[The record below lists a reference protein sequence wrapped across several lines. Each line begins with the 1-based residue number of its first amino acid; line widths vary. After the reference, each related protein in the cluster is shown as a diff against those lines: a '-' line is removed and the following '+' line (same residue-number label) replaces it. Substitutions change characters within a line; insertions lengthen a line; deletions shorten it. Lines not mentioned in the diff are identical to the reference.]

1 MINYNVNTPCSP
13 VVILTGRRPERDS
26 KDGSDICEGK
36 RKQCFETL
44 KHGMKKSLVSKRPV
58 VDRKTEYNRLVKL
71 EKSLDWHDRKQPGM
85 GKLKRYQRG
94 IR

>member
-1 MINYNVNTPCSP
+1 
-13 VVILTGRRPERDS
+13 
-26 KDGSDICEGK
+26 
-36 RKQCFETL
+36 
-44 KHGMKKSLVSKRPV
+44 MKKSLVSKRPV